1 VRKRND
7 DRAIGQITV
16 STSLATEFHL
26 MDEVDS
32 AQSQSSSDSDHDFKP
47 AVRKTPSQNVEKQFT
62 SQTTSQLFTPHV
74 TNALDRNKTSDRVAL
89 RLMVPIASALGC
101 DPSTMPLSR
110 STIRRARKKERK
122 EHAETIRSE
131 FAADHPLVLHW
142 DGKILPEIFGAGNV
156 DRLPVLVTGDGAEKL
171 LGVPKVASGTG
182 YNESLAVYNLLESW
196 KLREGSSLVFSYN
209 ICQHWSFQCSV
220 CSSGKQDRP

>member
-1 VRKRND
+1 
-7 DRAIGQITV
+7 
-16 STSLATEFHL
+16 
-26 MDEVDS
+26 
-32 AQSQSSSDSDHDFKP
+32 
-47 AVRKTPSQNVEKQFT
+47 
-62 SQTTSQLFTPHV
+62 
-74 TNALDRNKTSDRVAL
+74 
-89 RLMVPIASALGC
+89 MVQIASALGC

-110 STIRRARKKERK
+110 STIRRPRAKARK

-156 DRLPVLVTGDGAEKL
+156 DRLPVLVTEDGVEKL

-196 KLREGSSLVFSYN
+196 KLTEKVQALCFDTTSVNTGRFNGVCVLLENKICRELLWLACRHHVLELILAKVFTLCCGPSSSPYTPIFKRFKGIWEGVVRDNF
-209 ICQHWSFQCSV
+209 
-220 CSSGKQDRP
+220 